1 MKTGDLYQIMMS
13 TVCRHTGVGEL
24 ELIDS
29 KKEECVDA
37 RYLLVYFLSQFL
49 TDEEISRQTKIP
61 RQSVNRIRNHF
72 DVKINKWSV
81 KNCLHEISSE
91 LARWLTAL
99 HAEVRLFVA
108 SLFLFCALWPHY
120 GLICFWLI

>member
-81 KNCLHEISSE
+81 KNFLHEISSE
-91 LARWLTAL
+91 LAHNPLVSSIIA
-99 HAEVRLFVA
+99 H
-108 SLFLFCALWPHY
+108 
-120 GLICFWLI
+120 

>member
-49 TDEEISRQTKIP
+49 TERILSKRRMPFGLTMKIGCREIIK
-61 RQSVNRIRNHF
+61 F
-72 DVKINKWSV
+72 G
-81 KNCLHEISSE
+81 
-91 LARWLTAL
+91 LT
-99 HAEVRLFVA
+99 
-108 SLFLFCALWPHY
+108 CA
-120 GLICFWLI
+120 

>member
-81 KNCLHEISSE
+81 KNCLHENKCGGNRIRPDCHKPCS
-91 LARWLTAL
+91 
-99 HAEVRLFVA
+99 
-108 SLFLFCALWPHY
+108 CACRSCIAW
-120 GLICFWLI
+120 

>member
-1 MKTGDLYQIMMS
+1 MRRRALS
-13 TVCRHTGVGEL
+13 FGVL
-24 ELIDS
+24 LIA
-29 KKEECVDA
+29 V
-37 RYLLVYFLSQFL
+37 L

-91 LARWLTAL
+91 LAHNPLVSSIIA
-99 HAEVRLFVA
+99 H
-108 SLFLFCALWPHY
+108 
-120 GLICFWLI
+120 

>member
-81 KNCLHEISSE
+81 KKCLHK
-91 LARWLTAL
+91 ADN
-99 HAEVRLFVA
+99 RLPLNMCNAANIRPF
-108 SLFLFCALWPHY
+108 SITPNKKLNILL
-120 GLICFWLI
+120 

>member
-49 TDEEISRQTKIP
+49 TDEEISRQTKMP

-91 LARWLTAL
+91 LAHNPLVSSIIA
-99 HAEVRLFVA
+99 H
-108 SLFLFCALWPHY
+108 
-120 GLICFWLI
+120 